1 MSFPWYAL
9 IMENSQIFEVPLDS
23 PIDYDSADM
32 LSPASNPTLSL
43 NRQQYQGSVLPNSL
57 RYEHDGYFAG
67 EHAHEFNHVAGAK
80 IKDNKNKEYTV
91 LKHQAYY
98 APVYHVESVDGAFA
112 FDYYP
117 LTTVIQSNEPVI
129 IDNSNPS
136 YFRLDGI
143 ASIDRDSFA
152 VTPDSGFELI
162 AHTFDPKLFV
172 HDFVFVD
179 KNSVINDNVT
189 ITCGK
194 DSQLGFDI
202 FPYSYTHGTH
212 KWGDQYTLNDKND
225 FSSSDGT
232 ISNVAIDDST
242 VSFDY
247 DTILSVVDSISIT
260 MDSVFDFK
268 LNSSSFDTTMPTD
281 NFSVETVSNVT
292 SVYIPTWWSING
304 LNKSAYNGYTQLP
317 IHDKESTIVM
327 YKGSSEQKKLY
338 VKMKIDFAKV
348 RAVTK
353 FDSITFDIDDVE
365 MPVIEQMKLFAYD
378 KTISIREPVITKED
392 SYVAGYAYPHNCLFT
407 IKYYTDYTRFNL
419 RIPSIKFVVSDE
431 EGNHAE
437 IKIHN
442 FPICVDI
449 DDFTDHN
456 KNNWAAFKKNCNN
469 PNVVFNY
476 ITNADKSIPMINE
489 EDVSIVDSVGLTKDD
504 IITLIQAINNNLSA
518 TISYD
523 VYNCIEQVGD
533 PDSSYFNGDGKCV
546 ICLEDP
552 YVYFFVGTTFLSPET
567 QLHCPWTK
575 YYASRISVNSVESI
589 VDMFQLQAVN
599 GDKVS
604 PDSDMYCERHFDGV
618 YVNIPLYL
626 DGMQSTKDERLPFK
640 YNGAAAR
647 SDKYLHLISPYTFD
661 VPLVLGNMLGA
672 YLVYFMN
679 GKLASDQRDNKL
691 YRAVLRLN
699 TFGRKSDIN
708 NSMYTVAYDPN
719 ASLTFSEGDSSAIQV
734 TAEYALSKYL
744 KSIVTQEVLDKL
756 KWTVTIPYV
765 FMEVTNNF
773 NTLKQDHT
781 IIERPRAQ
789 NMTYCKFNSLD
800 DINHFFFQGGGASP
814 ESDYY
819 LLKDSSYKGNAA
831 PICKFLQSGS
841 ATSEKPQYFALLIN
855 GKLSIETFIDE
866 QAQQIDG
873 KVIDTEPKG
882 MILDLQDTFTI
893 SDKGYK
899 YDRINGKAVLQ
910 MGITGRIYDYLGDG
924 QYPTDPTNVPQYIKM
939 GSVDYNLASDGSSTV
954 YTLGRDDSLYI
965 STTYNVK
972 EYRHVAS
979 ASITTSNEWQ
989 HGLSTDLANTSV
1001 SVDNDVI
1008 YVLRDGTA
1016 QLCDVIHVLCDD
1028 TAQSYDIQFD
1038 IATYKATVQNLNG
1051 ATFIENDVGNYTVK
1065 RNKSYN
1071 EHITLTKAKLDTA
1084 ITLVLDSVIGD
1095 VYTVS
1100 GYEHEIMF
1108 SKGDKYFDINSAFDA
1123 ITVDNVVFNA
1133 DNISFNI
1140 SGNKVISAMITIED
1154 IYNLKGITRG
1164 TISNDTI
1171 TFNS

>member
-1 MSFPWYAL
+1 MGFPWYAL
-9 IMENSQIFEVPLDS
+9 IMENSQIFNIPLDS

-32 LSPASNPTLSL
+32 LSPANDPTLSL

-80 IKDNKNKEYTV
+80 IKDNHNKEYTV

-98 APVYHVESVDGAFA
+98 APVYHIESVDGAFA

-117 LTTVIQSNEPVI
+117 LTSVIQSNEPVI
-129 IDNSNPS
+129 INNSNPS

-143 ASIDRDSFA
+143 ASIDRGSFT

-162 AHTFDPKLFV
+162 EHTFDPKLFV

-179 KNSVINDNVT
+179 KNSKLDDSVT

-212 KWGDQYTLNDKND
+212 KWGDQYTLNDKNY

-232 ISNVAIDDST
+232 ISKVVIDDST

-247 DTILSVVDSISIT
+247 STILSVVDSISIT
-260 MDSVFDFK
+260 MDSVFDFTF
-268 LNSSSFDTTMPTD
+268 NSSSFDTTMSD
-281 NFSVETVSNVT
+281 GSFSVETISSIT

-304 LNKSAYNGYTQLP
+304 LNKAAYSGYTQLP
-317 IHDKESTIVM
+317 IHDKKSIVM
-327 YKGSSEQKKLY
+327 YHGPSKQKELY
-338 VKMKIDFAKV
+338 VKMKIDFDKV
-348 RAVTK
+348 RAATN
-353 FDSITFDIDDVE
+353 FDAITFHIDDVE

-378 KTISIREPVITKED
+378 KTINIPDPVISKED
-392 SYVAGYAYPHNCLFT
+392 SYVAGYAHPHNCLFT
-407 IKYYTDYTRFNL
+407 IEYHTDYTRFNL
-419 RIPSIKFVVSDE
+419 RIPSITFFVRTE
-431 EGNHAE
+431 KGTYAT
-437 IKIHN
+437 IKINN
-442 FPICVDI
+442 FPIRTDI

-456 KNNWAAFKKNCNN
+456 KDNWAAFKKNCNN
-469 PNVVFNY
+469 PNVVFND
-476 ITNADKSIPMINE
+476 ITDIDTSIPMINE
-489 EDVSIVDSVGLTKDD
+489 EDVSIVDNAGLTRDD
-504 IITLIQAINNNLSA
+504 ITTLIQAINRNLA
-518 TISYD
+518 DIISYD
-523 VYNCIEQVGD
+523 IYNCVEQIGD
-533 PDSSYFNGDGKCV
+533 PVSPYFNGDGKCV

-552 YVYFFVGTTFLSPET
+552 YVEFYTSRSTFSIR
-567 QLHCPWTK
+567 CPWTS
-575 YYASRISVNSVESI
+575 YYASHISVNSVESI

-604 PDSDMYCERHFDGV
+604 SDSDMYCKRYYDSSN
-618 YVNIPLYL
+618 VNIPLFIESL
-626 DGMQSTKDERLPFK
+626 ERTDYYNLPFSYQYVLETTHAYVMLK
-640 YNGAAAR
+640 YA
-647 SDKYLHLISPYTFD
+647 SVSYISESIKIINI
-661 VPLVLGNMLGA
+661 LVLGDMLGA
-672 YLVYFMN
+672 YMYTSSHGQLKDNYIDGKVY
-679 GKLASDQRDNKL
+679 KAI
-691 YRAVLRLN
+691 LRLN
-699 TFGRKSDIN
+699 TFGRVSNDH
-708 NSMYTVAYDPN
+708 SGFYTAAYDPN
-719 ASLTFSEGDSSAIQV
+719 ASLTFSEGDSYSINV
-734 TAEYALSKYL
+734 TAKYGLSEYL
-744 KSIVTQEVLDKL
+744 KGIVTQEVLNKL
-756 KWTVTIPYV
+756 ERTTDIPYA

-781 IIERPRAQ
+781 VIERPRSQ
-789 NMTYCKFNSLD
+789 NMTYCKFNSLEN
-800 DINHFFFQGGGASP
+800 INYFLFQSNSAKP
-814 ESDYY
+814 ETDYY
-819 LLKDSSYKGNAA
+819 LLNDSSYKSNAA
-831 PICKFLQSGS
+831 PICKFVQSGG
-841 ATSEKPQYFALLIN
+841 ATSGKPQYFALLIN
-855 GKLSIETFIDE
+855 SKLSIETFIDE

-873 KVIDTEPKG
+873 KVIDAEPKG
-882 MILDLQDTFTI
+882 MVLDLQDTFMM

-910 MGITGRIYDYLGDG
+910 MGITGRVYDYLGTE
-924 QYPTDPTNVPQYIKM
+924 QYPTDPTEVPQYIKM
-939 GSVDYNLASDGSSTV
+939 GSVDYNLASDGSFTV

-965 STTYNVK
+965 NTTYDVK

-979 ASITTSNEWQ
+979 ASIVTDNEWQ
-989 HGLSTDLANTSV
+989 HGLAASLANTSV

-1008 YVLRDGTA
+1008 
-1016 QLCDVIHVLCDD
+1016 HVSCGD
-1028 TAQSYDIQFD
+1028 TTQSYDIQFD
-1038 IATYKATVQNLNG
+1038 SATYKATAQNLNS

-1065 RNKSYN
+1065 RDKSYK
-1071 EHITLTKAKLDTA
+1071 EHITLMKAKLNTA
-1084 ITLVLDSVIGD
+1084 IALTLDSVIGD

-1108 SKGDKYFDINSAFDA
+1108 SKSDKYFDINSAFDA

-1133 DNISFNI
+1133 DDISFNI
-1140 SGNKVISAMITIED
+1140 SGNKVISAMVTIED

>member
-1 MSFPWYAL
+1 MSFPWYVL

-67 EHAHEFNHVAGAK
+67 EHAHEFNHVPGAK

-91 LKHQAYY
+91 LKYQAYY

-212 KWGDQYTLNDKND
+212 KWGDQYTLNDKNK

-232 ISNVAIDDST
+232 ISKVVIDDST

-247 DTILSVVDSISIT
+247 SAILSVVDSISIT

-268 LNSSSFDTTMPTD
+268 LNSSSFDATMPTD
-281 NFSVETVSNVT
+281 NFSVETVSNIT
-292 SVYIPTWWSING
+292 SVFIPTWWSING
-304 LNKSAYNGYTQLP
+304 LNKSAYSGYTQLP
-317 IHDKESTIVM
+317 IHDKESIVV
-327 YKGSSEQKKLY
+327 YKGPSEQKKLY
-338 VKMKIDFAKV
+338 VKMKIDFVKV
-348 RAVTK
+348 YAATK
-353 FDSITFDIDDVE
+353 FDSITFNIDDVE

-378 KTISIREPVITKED
+378 KTISIPEPAITKED

-407 IKYYTDYTRFNL
+407 IKYNTDYTRFNL
-419 RIPSIKFVVSDE
+419 RIPSITFVVSDE
-431 EGNHAE
+431 EGNWAT
-437 IKIHN
+437 IKINN

-456 KNNWAAFKKNCNN
+456 KDNWAAFKKNCNN
-469 PNVVFNY
+469 PNVVFND
-476 ITNADKSIPMINE
+476 IMDINMSIPMINE
-489 EDVSIVDSVGLTKDD
+489 EDVTILHSVGLTRDD
-504 IITLIQAINNNLSA
+504 ITTLIQAINSNLA
-518 TISYD
+518 DTISYD
-523 VYNCIEQVGD
+523 VYNCIEQIGD
-533 PDSSYFNGDGKCV
+533 PDSPYFNGDGKCV

-552 YVYFFVGTTFLSPET
+552 YVDFNVDFYGST
-567 QLHCPWTK
+567 QCHICCPWTS
-575 YYASRISVNSVESI
+575 YYASRISVSSVESI

-604 PDSDMYCERHFDGV
+604 SDSDIYCKRYIDSSL
-618 YVNIPLYL
+618 VNIPLQIYFL
-626 DGMQSTKDERLPFK
+626 DISEDFNLPFK
-640 YNGAAAR
+640 YQQVTAT
-647 SDKYLHLISPYTFD
+647 SSVYLELKYFDKQGQYVNI
-661 VPLVLGNMLGA
+661 LVLGNMLGA
-672 YLVYFMN
+672 YIRSAYSE
-679 GKLASDQRDNKL
+679 GKLASDQIDEKV
-691 YRAVLRLN
+691 YKAVLRLN
-699 TFGRKSDIN
+699 TFGRRSDIN
-708 NSMYTVAYDPN
+708 DSMYTAAYDPN
-719 ASLTFSEGDSSAIQV
+719 VSLTFSEGDSFSITV
-734 TAEYALSKYL
+734 TAKYALSEYL
-744 KSIVTQEVLDKL
+744 KGIVTQKVLSTL
-756 KWTVTIPYV
+756 EGTVDIPYA
-765 FMEVTNNF
+765 FMEVSNNF

-781 IIERPRAQ
+781 VIERTRSQ
-789 NMTYCKFNSLD
+789 NMSYCKFNSLD
-800 DINHFFFQGGGASP
+800 DINYFLFQSGSAAP

-819 LLKDSSYKGNAA
+819 LLKDNSYKSNAA
-831 PICKFLQSGS
+831 PICKFVQSGG
-841 ATSEKPQYFALLIN
+841 ATSEKPQYFALLISS
-855 GKLSIETFIDE
+855 KLSIETFIDE

-873 KVIDTEPKG
+873 KVIDAEPKG
-882 MILDLQDTFTI
+882 MILDLQDTFMI

-899 YDRINGKAVLQ
+899 YDRINGNAVLQ
-910 MGITGRIYDYLGDG
+910 MGITGRIYDYLGEG
-924 QYPTDPTNVPQYIKM
+924 QYPTDPKNVPQYIKM
-939 GSVDYNLASDGSSTV
+939 GSVDYKLASDGSFTV

-965 STTYNVK
+965 NTTYNVK
-972 EYRHVAS
+972 EYRHVDN

-1008 YVLRDGTA
+1008 
-1016 QLCDVIHVLCDD
+1016 HVSCGDN
-1028 TAQSYDIQFD
+1028 TQSYDIQFD
-1038 IATYKATVQNLNG
+1038 SVTYKATAQNLNG

-1065 RNKSYN
+1065 RNKSYK
-1071 EHITLTKAKLDTA
+1071 EHITLMKAKLNTA
-1084 ITLVLDSVIGD
+1084 IALTLDSVIGD

-1140 SGNKVISAMITIED
+1140 SGNKVISAMVTIED